1 MSNQD
6 YASKDLKRRPRKS
19 FLVLISLVT
28 VITTTTFLFL
38 FSNTLLD
45 VSQLYTTS
53 GPMVSLR
60 VFYESFIWAILLLS
74 IILGVVVVSSTISL
88 EMASRRRDIAL
99 MKSIG
104 TTIDRLYDHFI
115 AQAIVLLLGGI
126 ILGISFGTILHMVGL
141 LWLSSILT
149 GVTLTFVFPWIQIFI
164 ISSIFLI
171 TGYFAAQKPIYDTV
185 NESPVKA
192 LNPDVGMKIQRSG
205 FFDSFGLSVRMATR
219 ATGRR
224 IHGSRRTM
232 LSIFLSVAL
241 ASILLIGGGIVETTS
256 NTYLSRA
263 MGTNVV
269 AIGNP
274 DLIDQYYSAYSLSGA
289 NLNDSFDFL
298 HPDDII
304 PSSLVND
311 IVTMSSV
318 SNYEERIVDYT
329 LVEELPGIIWIEDPT
344 NPEKGYYTSI
354 GSHRTTST
362 LIIGADIRNGISD
375 WYYDGSPLKSDLDAW
390 IGGSLATEIFDDPLI
405 QKVQVYGVSLNVSR
419 IAFDVLNSGNIAI
432 TSYATL
438 KERLGLSGPNLLL
451 VQLDEYTQFNI
462 QQIRNIVNASGLDL
476 QVFEQQDLLI
486 ANQATIS
493 SLWALLLP
501 LPVMAL
507 ISAFLGLMNYLLVSV
522 FGRFNDYVIMRS
534 IGAKPLFIAKSMISE
549 GVDLGLRAG
558 IPAIIVGTIF
568 SAFLLVPEAAVPSV
582 LFLPITIGAMILAML
597 LVVVLAATPVYLLF
611 SSKSDLRISE
621 FQI

>member
-1 MSNQD
+1 MSEQD

-19 FLVLISLVT
+19 FLVLMSLVT
-28 VITTTTFLFL
+28 VIATTTFLFL

-45 VSQLYTTS
+45 VSLLYTTS
-53 GPMVSLR
+53 GPMSSLR

-74 IILGVVVVSSTISL
+74 VILGIVVVSSTISL
-88 EMASRRRDIAL
+88 EMVSRRRDIAL

-115 AQAIVLLLGGI
+115 AQALTLLLGGI
-126 ILGISFGTILHMVGL
+126 ILGVALGTILHMVGL

-149 GVTLTFVFPWIQIFI
+149 SVGFNFVFPWIQVSV
-164 ISSIFLI
+164 ISFIFLI

-192 LNPDVGMKIQRSG
+192 LNPDVGMKIHHSG
-205 FFDSFGLSVRMATR
+205 FFDSFGLSIRMATR

-224 IHGSRRTM
+224 IHGSKRTM

-256 NTYLSRA
+256 NTYLSRG

-274 DLIDQYYSAYSLSGA
+274 NLLDQYYSAYSLSGQD
-289 NLNDSFDFL
+289 LNDTFNFL
-298 HPDDII
+298 NSDDII
-304 PSSLVND
+304 PASLVND
-311 IVTMSSV
+311 ITSLSSV
-318 SNYEERIVDYT
+318 SNYEQRLVDYT
-329 LVEELPGIIWIEDPT
+329 TVEELPGIIWIEDPT
-344 NPEKGYYTSI
+344 NPERGYYTSI

-362 LIIGADIRNGISD
+362 LMIGTDIRNGISD

-390 IGGSLATEIFDDPLI
+390 VGGALATEIFDDPLI

-432 TSYATL
+432 TSYTTM
-438 KERLGLSGPNLLL
+438 KERLGVAGPNLLL
-451 VQLDEYTQFNI
+451 VQLDAYTQFNI
-462 QQIRNIVNASGLDL
+462 QQIKNKVDSSGLDF
-476 QVFEQQDLLI
+476 QVFEQQDLLEQ
-486 ANQATIS
+486 NQATIS
-493 SLWALLLP
+493 SLWVLLLP

-534 IGAKPLFIAKSMISE
+534 IGAKPSFIAKSIIYE

-558 IPAIIVGTIF
+558 IPAIIAGTIF

-582 LFLPITIGAMILAML
+582 LFLPLTIGAMLLAML
-597 LVVVLAATPVYLLF
+597 LVVVLAAIPVYLIF
-611 SSKSDLRISE
+611 SSKSDLRVSE